1 MNFTRLKLYHF
12 PATRSARVKWLLHE
26 LLDDDFDVE
35 VVPLYDG
42 AQYGK
47 DYMQK
52 NPNHNVPALEITLE
66 NGEHRVMLESGAMV
80 SLLADLFP
88 GKGLA
93 PVADVFSVARADYL
107 QMLHYGTSWMDM
119 MLWQIRIHTHLLGND
134 RDEKTIERYNNKFTQ
149 EVEPQLLSRLE
160 KTDYICGYQFSAVD
174 CVMGQNVLWAR
185 AYGLCQDTQFSDY
198 IGRLSQRTAFS
209 KAYADIGDFSLAPP
223 KDKGRALAG
232 YFTG

>member
-26 LLDDDFDVE
+26 LLEDDFDVE

-42 AQYGK
+42 VQYSK

-66 NGEHRVMLESGAMV
+66 NGEHRIMLESGAMV

-88 GKGLA
+88 EKGLA
-93 PVADVFSVARADYL
+93 PVADVFSLARADYL

-119 MLWQIRIHTHLLGND
+119 MLWQIRIHTHLLGKD

-160 KTDYICGYQFSAVD
+160 KTDYICGDQFSAVD

-223 KDKGRALAG
+223 KDKGRALAE